1 MINIRIE
8 EKNRDKIN
16 AAIKEAEGKARE
28 RLVDYDML
36 IASIKCF
43 ERHYE
48 MTTKKHWED
57 MRVVLNPHAENFP
70 NAYKYTP
77 YGTVCTICRSK
88 GKWILSN
95 VRRDYVNNEKR
106 FVVRNLS
113 EETKKEIIESMT
125 RF

>member
-28 RLVDYDML
+28 RLMDYDML
-36 IASIKCF
+36 IKNIQIF
-43 ERHYE
+43 ERHYA
-48 MTTKKHWED
+48 MTTKKHWEN
-57 MRVVLNPHAENFP
+57 MRVVINPHAENFP
-70 NAYKYTP
+70 HAYKYTP
-77 YGTVCTICRSK
+77 YGTVCTIFRTK
-88 GKWILSN
+88 GKWNL
-95 VRRDYVNNEKR
+95 VYVERDYVNGEKN
-106 FVVRNLS
+106 FKVKNMS